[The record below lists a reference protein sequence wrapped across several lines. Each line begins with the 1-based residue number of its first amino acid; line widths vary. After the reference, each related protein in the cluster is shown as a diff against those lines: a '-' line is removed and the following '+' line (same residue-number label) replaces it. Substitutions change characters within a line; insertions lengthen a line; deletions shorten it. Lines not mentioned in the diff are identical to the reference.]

1 MYKLLFEPLHELK
14 EYGELLAL
22 TRAEPGKRPPRRTVE
37 LVGLSDSQR
46 AHVLAALSRDTGRPL
61 LVVAPNQLAA
71 EHLLSDLGRLLEREA
86 ALLPAR

>member
-46 AHVLAALSRDTGRPL
+46 ALIGMIRRCCAASK
-61 LVVAPNQLAA
+61 
-71 EHLLSDLGRLLEREA
+71 
-86 ALLPAR
+86 